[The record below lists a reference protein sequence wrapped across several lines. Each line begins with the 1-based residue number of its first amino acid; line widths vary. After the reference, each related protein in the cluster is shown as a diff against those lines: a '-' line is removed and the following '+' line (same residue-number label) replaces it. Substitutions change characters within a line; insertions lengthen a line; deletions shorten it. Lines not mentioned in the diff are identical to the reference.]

1 MVPWIARYY
10 AVSSVNAHTT
20 EKHMVEDDILFSN
33 PLATSHHV

>member
-1 MVPWIARYY
+1 MVPWIARCC

-33 PLATSHHV
+33 PLAMSQHV